1 MLGFSTLGVVSNSQ
15 LNLVGIL
22 GSQNK
27 KFMNQEN
34 PPKKKKKIIKT
45 EFNYQ
50 MFILFFSKHCKTF
63 NIFLIFSY

>member
-50 MFILFFSKHCKTF
+50 MFILFFS
-63 NIFLIFSY
+63 